1 MSQTE
6 TILLIV
12 LGFSLATLIALFMGR
27 GLWTAG
33 VKVGARRM
41 QRQVPSSLV
50 GLQTERDRLRAE
62 YAMLS
67 QRLGS
72 KLEAA
77 KLQLAEQMAEVS
89 RHRNRMQEIEAL
101 EANRGADNRRLS
113 ERVTELE
120 FELADARARED
131 ALRREVAYKEEAIAR
146 LRQTQEA
153 PEPYQPARPA
163 PATAHHQPP
172 EDPEARLRQRIDR
185 LTELAKGP
193 AAPAEDFIIHAPP
206 PPGPGPAED
215 PLLAETLAEAE
226 RRTADLTRD
235 LEKLDAEWQQ
245 KLAGDPLPP
254 IAEGESDANVV
265 TLTNRIRD
273 LRKSLGSA
281 NS

>member
-12 LGFSLATLIALFMGR
+12 LGFSLATLIALFMAR
-27 GLWTAG
+27 GLWTAA

-67 QRLGS
+67 QRLGAQ
-72 KLEAA
+72 LEAT
-77 KLQLAEQMAEVS
+77 KLQMAEQMAEVS

-101 EANRGADNRRLS
+101 EANRGADNRRLA

-131 ALRREVAYKEEAIAR
+131 ALRREVAYKEETIVR
-146 LRQTQEA
+146 LRQAEEQHQ
-153 PEPYQPARPA
+153 PHQPARPA

-172 EDPEARLRQRIDR
+172 DDAEARLRQRIDR
-185 LTELAKGP
+185 LNELAKGP

-206 PPGPGPAED
+206 PHDPAPAED

-226 RRTADLTRD
+226 RRTADLARD
-235 LEKLDAEWQQ
+235 LEQLDAAWQE
-245 KLAGDPLPP
+245 KLAGDAIPP
-254 IAEGESDANVV
+254 IAPGESDANVI

-273 LRKSLGSA
+273 LKKSLGSA
-281 NS
+281 S